1 MSAAPLRG
9 GLTQALD
16 LVSNSSSDPQ
26 AFANQLIALL
36 GGHEAARKLLNESHE
51 EIARR
56 WDQDAS
62 LMGRILR
69 AHLFVE
75 HYLARYLS
83 VRNPNLGS
91 TNEARLT
98 FAQKVALADRSDPTV
113 SHLIAGVTRL
123 NKVRNR
129 LAHTLNAEVTAEDR
143 DVFLSIGMF
152 TALRDALAQPNIP
165 SMEPID
171 VLEDFA
177 RHAGL
182 AYASASDP
190 HRTLWAQALAA
201 N

>member
-1 MSAAPLRG
+1 MNNPSG
-9 GLTQALD
+9 
-16 LVSNSSSDPQ
+16 DPQ
-26 AFANQLIALL
+26 SFAIRLIDLL
-36 GGHEAARKLLNESHE
+36 GGREAARKLLDESHE

-83 VRNPNLGS
+83 VRNPNLGPIDD
-91 TNEARLT
+91 ARLT
-98 FAQKVALADRSDPTV
+98 FAQKVALADRSDATV
-113 SHLIAGVTRL
+113 SHLMTGVARL

-129 LAHTLNAEVTAEDR
+129 LAHTLNAEVTTEDR

-152 TALRDALAQPNIP
+152 TALRDALAQPDVP

-177 RHAGL
+177 RHADL

-190 HRTLWAQALAA
+190 NRALWAQALAA